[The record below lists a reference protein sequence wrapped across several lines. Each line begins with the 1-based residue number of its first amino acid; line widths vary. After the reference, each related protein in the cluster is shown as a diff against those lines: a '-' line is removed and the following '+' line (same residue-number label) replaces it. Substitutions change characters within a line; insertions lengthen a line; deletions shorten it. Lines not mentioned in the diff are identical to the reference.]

1 MRLWDSSTGKLTNFT
16 TTFTFSMDNNN
27 SSYACDGLAFFI
39 ADFNYSTPA
48 VNASDGLLGLVDT
61 NHMYNSTHNPF
72 VAVEFDTYRNP
83 DWDTWYELDS
93 HVGIDINSI
102 KSVASRRWRS
112 YSNGTTMRARVS
124 YNAGNLCAEFTGL
137 TEKEVDVPGDTL
149 CYEVDLKDYL
159 TEEWVVFGFSAS
171 TAFRYQSHTIKT
183 WSFSSDLD
191 SEGGPTM
198 VKQEVSKSN
207 TNTHTMLEDSGTKK
221 TNKTLI
227 IGLVLGIISVL
238 TIILIVGTVI
248 WARSNKRP
256 GRHLR
261 LESGRRNPEGFLRA
275 RTEHPSG

>member
-1 MRLWDSSTGKLTNFT
+1 MEMEVLRTIILIIFISPF
-16 TTFTFSMDNNN
+16 
-27 SSYACDGLAFFI
+27 FFI
-39 ADFNYSTPA
+39 AICHTEPLSFNYT
-48 VNASDGLLGLVDT
+48 NLDKCSD
-61 NHMYNSTHNPF
+61 
-72 VAVEFDTYRNP
+72 
-83 DWDTWYELDS
+83 
-93 HVGIDINSI
+93 SI
-102 KSVASRRWRS
+102 KLFDSAVCVDS
-112 YSNGTTMRARVS
+112 GIELT
-124 YNAGNLCAEFTGL
+124 GFEFYVTGQ
-137 TEKEVDVPGDTL
+137 
-149 CYEVDLKDYL
+149 DYL

>member
-1 MRLWDSSTGKLTNFT
+1 
-16 TTFTFSMDNNN
+16 
-27 SSYACDGLAFFI
+27 
-39 ADFNYSTPA
+39 
-48 VNASDGLLGLVDT
+48 
-61 NHMYNSTHNPF
+61 
-72 VAVEFDTYRNP
+72 
-83 DWDTWYELDS
+83 
-93 HVGIDINSI
+93 
-102 KSVASRRWRS
+102 
-112 YSNGTTMRARVS
+112 MRARVS

>member
-16 TTFTFSMDNNN
+16 TTFTFSMDNKNVN
-27 SSYACDGLAFFI
+27 RTYACDGLAFFI
-39 ADFNYSTPA
+39 ASSNYSTPA

-61 NHMYNSTHNPF
+61 NHMYNSTRNPF

-102 KSVASRRWRS
+102 KSVANRRWRS
-112 YSNGTTMRARVS
+112 YSNGTTMWARVT
-124 YNAGNLCAEFTGL
+124 YKAGNLCAEFTGL

-159 TEEWVVFGFSAS
+159 TEWVVFGFSAS
-171 TAFRYQSHTIKT
+171 TAFKYQSHTIKM

-198 VKQEVSKSN
+198 VKSGVNKSN
-207 TNTHTMLEDSGTKK
+207 TVNSSHKK
-221 TNKTLI
+221 MNKSLT
-227 IGLVLGIISVL
+227 IGLALGIIGAL
-238 TIILIVGTVI
+238 AIIIVVGMAI
-248 WARSNKRP
+248 WVRSNKRP
-256 GRHLR
+256 GRHLSS
-261 LESGRRNPEGFLRA
+261 ESGRRNPEGFLRA
-275 RTEHPSG
+275 RAERPSG